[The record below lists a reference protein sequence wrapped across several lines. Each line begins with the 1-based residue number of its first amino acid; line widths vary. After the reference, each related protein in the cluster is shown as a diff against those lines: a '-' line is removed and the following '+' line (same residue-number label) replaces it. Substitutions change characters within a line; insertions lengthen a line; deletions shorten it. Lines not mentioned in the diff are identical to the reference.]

1 MKTITYT
8 LFTLLFMLATAI
20 GQARAD
26 ETPDYVSTA
35 TGEQV
40 RLHKGRVEISFTLDL
55 GERVVYTNHR
65 RIVTPVLVSADGRQE
80 ASLPSVIVSGRNRA
94 IQEEKARRD
103 EQRETPVFVAMRG
116 NKPENRVVSYQA
128 SADYQPWMDDARLSL
143 REEVVGCRCGELL
156 QAEQVLRDP
165 LLYRPVLRPS
175 AETVVPRT
183 FTPRSEERD
192 AFLIYPVD
200 QTRLYPDRYSNRTE
214 LAKIDSALQF
224 VRHNPAYQIQR
235 IYLSGYAS
243 PEGSFAHNRELAE
256 GRAEALRRYVLRQYD
271 LPDTLLVVTRG
282 DENWTGLAEAVARM
296 ELPNR
301 DALLEIIRSDEDP
314 DRREARLK
322 QADANAY
329 ALLLR
334 TVYPALR
341 KNTFRISYISRER
354 TPQEAR
360 RLAEEQP
367 GELNAYEFYTVART
381 YCANDSAA
389 YGDLLLKA
397 ADTYPDNAEANNN
410 AARICLTRGDLE
422 AARKYLD
429 RTNNEPFTWNNRGVL
444 LWMQGRR
451 EEALF
456 WLRKAADE
464 GDPQARENLKEI
476 DQLMKNFLLI
486 I

>member
-1 MKTITYT
+1 MARRRHSGRRRRGSLSFLYKLLSMLVICGAIVAALT
-8 LFTLLFMLATAI
+8 LFF
-20 GQARAD
+20 
-26 ETPDYVSTA
+26 
-35 TGEQV
+35 
-40 RLHKGRVEISFTLDL
+40 RVNT
-55 GERVVYTNHR
+55 VV
-65 RIVTPVLVSADGRQE
+65 
-80 ASLPSVIVSGRNRA
+80 VSGQQRYTQQQILA
-94 IQEEKARRD
+94 ASGIQTGDNLFLLNKYD
-103 EQRETPVFVAMRG
+103 VA
-116 NKPENRVVSYQA
+116 NQII
-128 SADYQPWMDDARLSL
+128 
-143 REEVVGCRCGELL
+143 GEL
-156 QAEQVLRDP
+156 P
-165 LLYRPVLRPS
+165 YI
-175 AETVVPRT
+175 ETIR
-183 FTPRSEERD
+183 
-192 AFLIYPVD
+192 I
-200 QTRLYPDRYSNRTE
+200 NR
-214 LAKIDSALQF
+214 K
-224 VRHNPAYQIQR
+224 
-235 IYLSGYAS
+235 
-243 PEGSFAHNRELAE
+243 
-256 GRAEALRRYVLRQYD
+256 

-389 YGDLLLKA
+389 YGNLLLKA

-476 DQLMKNFLLI
+476 DQLMKNDE
-486 I
+486 